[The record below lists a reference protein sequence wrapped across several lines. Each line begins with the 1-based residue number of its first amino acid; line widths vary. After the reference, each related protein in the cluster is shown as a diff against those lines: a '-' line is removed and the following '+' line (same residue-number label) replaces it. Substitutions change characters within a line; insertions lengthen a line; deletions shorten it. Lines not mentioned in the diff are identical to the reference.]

1 MVDSEWMVWW
11 CLVYMHICLH
21 INNPYKSLSCLSSH
35 LFSGETKT
43 RWKTHMFC
51 AWEKH
56 QTSSLLAPRVPACR
70 RVLGNWHAISWSIFV
85 TRPKILGFSTVL
97 NGDIP
102 DMIYPYIP
110 HITVFHWNRCF
121 LTDKVPSGSG
131 PIFSKAVRDRMP
143 CPSHFLPS
151 CRLLHGLSRP
161 ILAHED
167 CQEAPLV
174 RRATGSSHCFHPSLA
189 EGLFLKR
196 RLSKISQPYRTPH
209 KAF

>member
-1 MVDSEWMVWW
+1 MV
-11 CLVYMHICLH
+11 
-21 INNPYKSLSCLSSH
+21 
-35 LFSGETKT
+35 
-43 RWKTHMFC
+43 
-51 AWEKH
+51 
-56 QTSSLLAPRVPACR
+56 
-70 RVLGNWHAISWSIFV
+70 
-85 TRPKILGFSTVL
+85 
-97 NGDIP
+97 
-102 DMIYPYIP
+102 IYPTYTRHIP

-151 CRLLHGLSRP
+151 CRLLHGLSHP

-196 RLSKISQPYRTPH
+196 RLSKISQPYRTPPQGRFRKENEKMIH
-209 KAF
+209 WRNLGNLYPIFRQAHWRGGCVGVYGDGITKAQEKGWDHDANHNENSW